1 MGGMT
6 TNSAVFAI
14 TIALNVV
21 IWGRLVWNTI
31 QAGRER
37 KAQADQIA
45 RWKDNDWHDIQLRLL
60 RLEGDV
66 ALMNSRIDRLASSVE
81 DATYQLRQV
90 AEAVSV
96 LNARVAHPAYYR
108 NGLANGVNA
117 G

>member
-6 TNSAVFAI
+6 TNNAVLAI
-14 TIALNVV
+14 AIACNIV

-66 ALMNSRIDRLASSVE
+66 AVMNGRLDRLASTME
-81 DATYQLRQV
+81 ETAYQLRQT
-90 AEAVSV
+90 AEAVAM
-96 LNARVAHPAYYR
+96 LNARLGHPAYYR